1 MANFVRLTMGGLRG
15 FAQEQSLEFAQPNG
29 SQGSGLTLLV
39 GANNSGKS
47 TIIEGLRALSQSAPP
62 AFSSGRRNRAFGD
75 RVMIRLEGADGE
87 PTVRLE
93 SVRPGGSEA
102 TAEGTIESGSLFV
115 VPSRRSFAHLF
126 HASINTPGDRVNYL
140 GRYRDESLRQQNL
153 SNFEIRLFSIDRDA
167 SRRATFQK
175 MMSRVIDPPPEWT
188 IDQSDN
194 GQHFLKYRWPSP
206 GGLDSDHSS
215 EGLGDGLTSL
225 LSIIDALYD
234 SEPSTMIVID
244 EPELSLHPEYQR
256 RLAALLVDLS
266 KDRQIVCATHSPYF
280 ISWEAISNGACVVR
294 TYRSP
299 DGCQVRAASRDSLRS
314 VARSVRDTNNPHT
327 LGLQANE
334 VFFLHDRV
342 ILVEGQEDV
351 VFFDFVMK
359 ALGVE
364 LPGSFFGWGVG
375 GAGKMGAFAGLL
387 RDLGYE
393 FVVGILD
400 NDKTEERDKL
410 RTRFPE
416 YHFECIPAADIR
428 TKEAQPPREEK
439 VGLLDSKGRIREEH
453 KADTADMFSRI
464 KAYCEPTTVDI
475 PGIADED
482 HASQR

>member
-1 MANFVRLTMGGLRG
+1 MTNLVRLTMGGLRG
-15 FAQEQSLEFAQPNG
+15 FAQEQSLEFAQPNDAP
-29 SQGSGLTLLV
+29 GSGLTLLV

-47 TIIEGLRALSQSAPP
+47 TIIESLRAFSQHPP
-62 AFSSGRRNRAFGD
+62 PSFSQGRRNRAFGD
-75 RVMIRLEGADGE
+75 RVTIQLEGEDGE
-87 PTVRLE
+87 PALRLE
-93 SVRPGGSEA
+93 SVRPGGSEV
-102 TAEGTIESGSLFV
+102 TTEGTIERGSLFV
-115 VPSRRSFAHLF
+115 VQSRRSFAHLF
-126 HASINTPGDRVNYL
+126 GSYSGAPGDRGSYL
-140 GRYRDESLRQQNL
+140 HGYQAADLRQPTL
-153 SNFEIRLFSIDRDA
+153 DSFALRLFTIDRDKG
-167 SRRATFQK
+167 RRSKFQE

-194 GQHFLKYRWPSP
+194 GQYFLKYRWPSH

-266 KDRQIVCATHSPYF
+266 ADRQIVCATHSPYF
-280 ISWEAISNGACVVR
+280 ISWEAISNGARVVR
-294 TYRSP
+294 MRRSP

-314 VARSVRDTNNPHT
+314 VARSVRDRNNPHT

-351 VFFDFVMK
+351 VFFDIVMK
-359 ALGVE
+359 ELGVE

-375 GAGKMGAFAGLL
+375 GAGKMGAFAKLL

-410 RTRFPE
+410 EALFPE
-416 YHFECIPAADIR
+416 YRFECIPAADIR
-428 TKEAQPPREEK
+428 TKAAQPHREEK
-439 VGLLDSKGRIREEH
+439 VGLLDGESRIRDEH
-453 KADTADMFSRI
+453 MAATAGLFRRS
-464 KAYCEPTTVDI
+464 KAYLEN
-475 PGIADED
+475 AAE
-482 HASQR
+482 